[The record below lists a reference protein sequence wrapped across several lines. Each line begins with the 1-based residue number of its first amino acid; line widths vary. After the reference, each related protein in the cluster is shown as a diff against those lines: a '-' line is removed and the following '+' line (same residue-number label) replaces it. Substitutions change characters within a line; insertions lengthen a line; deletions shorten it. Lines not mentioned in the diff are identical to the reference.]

1 MTFELVLQNYLK
13 DAYRFSKI
21 RKDRNS
27 TLGEVTELYDR
38 LCCNWAKVIPD
49 ACLNKMLDEKGV
61 GFEMNAI
68 NTVGIEQAG
77 GGMIEVAV
85 DGLVKL
91 AETSK
96 SEKDFYKVFM

>member
-13 DAYRFSKI
+13 DAYRFAKI

-49 ACLNKMLDEKGV
+49 ACLNKMLDEKG
-61 GFEMNAI
+61 
-68 NTVGIEQAG
+68 TVGIEQAG

-96 SEKDFYKVFM
+96 SEKEFYQVFM